1 MSDLAARVAGLP
13 WEAIGA
19 ELDARGFATTGPLL
33 DAAECASLAAGYGE
47 DHRFRSR
54 VDMAR
59 YRFGLGEY
67 KYFAAPLPEPVAA
80 LRKGLYPRLAPI
92 ANGWMERLGARERYP
107 DALDG
112 LARLCARHGQTKP
125 TPLLL
130 HYTAGGYNCLHQD
143 LYGAVAFPLQATVL
157 LSDPATDFTGGEFL
171 LVEQRPRAQS
181 AGHVV
186 PLRQGE
192 AVLFATRHRP
202 ARGARGWYRA
212 QLRHGVSE
220 VRSGE
225 RYTLGVIFHDAE

>member
-1 MSDLAARVAGLP
+1 MSDLAARVAALP

-19 ELDARGFATTGPLL
+19 ELDARGFATTGPVL
-33 DAAECASLAAGYGE
+33 DAAECVELAALYGE
-47 DHRFRSR
+47 ESRFRSR

-59 YRFGLGEY
+59 YRFGVGEY

-80 LRKGLYPRLAPI
+80 LRESLYAQLAPI
-92 ANGWMERLGARERYP
+92 ANRWMVRLGARERYP
-107 DALDG
+107 AALAG
-112 LARLCARHGQTKP
+112 LARLCARHGQSKP

-157 LSDPATDFTGGEFL
+157 LSEPTVDFSGGEFL
-171 LVEQRPRAQS
+171 LVEQRPRSQS

-186 PLRQGE
+186 PLRRGE

-202 ARGARGWYRA
+202 APGVRGWYRA

>member
-13 WEAIGA
+13 WETLGA
-19 ELDARGFATTGPLL
+19 ELDARGFVTTGSLL
-33 DAAECASLAAGYGE
+33 DAAECAGLAAMYSDEG
-47 DHRFRSR
+47 RFRSR

-80 LRKGLYPRLAPI
+80 LREAFYPPLAPI
-92 ANGWMERLGARERYP
+92 ANRWMER
-107 DALDG
+107 
-112 LARLCARHGQTKP
+112 P

-157 LSDPATDFTGGEFL
+157 LSDPAADFAGGEFL

-192 AVLFATRHRP
+192 TVLFATRHRP
-202 ARGARGWYRA
+202 AHGARGWYRA

>member
-1 MSDLAARVAGLP
+1 MSDLAARVAALP

-33 DAAECASLAAGYGE
+33 DASECGSLAAGYAE
-47 DHRFRSR
+47 ERRFRSR

-67 KYFAAPLPEPVAA
+67 KYFASPLPEPVAT
-80 LRKGLYPRLAPI
+80 LRQNLYPHLAPI
-92 ANGWMERLGARERYP
+92 ANRWMERLGARERYP
-107 DALDG
+107 ATLAG
-112 LARLCARHGQTKP
+112 LARLCARHGQTRP

-157 LSDPATDFTGGEFL
+157 LSDPTADFTGGEFL

>member
-1 MSDLAARVAGLP
+1 MADIAARLADLDWTAIERSLWEWGYARTPPVLTPDECAGLI
-13 WEAIGA
+13 AMYDD
-19 ELDARGFATTGPLL
+19 DA
-33 DAAECASLAAGYGE
+33 
-47 DHRFRSR
+47 RFRSR

-80 LRKGLYPRLAPI
+80 LREGLFPHLAPV
-92 ANGWMERLGARERYP
+92 ANRWMERLGAPERYP
-107 DALDG
+107 ATLAG
-112 LARLCARHGQTKP
+112 LGRLCARHGQSKP

-192 AVLFATRHRP
+192 GVIFATRHRP

>member
-13 WEAIGA
+13 WQALGA

-33 DAAECASLAAGYGE
+33 DAAECAGLAAMYTDE
-47 DHRFRSR
+47 RRFRSR

-59 YRFGLGEY
+59 YRFGVGEY
-67 KYFAAPLPEPVAA
+67 KYFGAPLPETVAA
-80 LRKGLYPRLAPI
+80 LRESFYPRLAPI

-107 DALDG
+107 GTLAG

-157 LSDPATDFTGGEFL
+157 LSDPSGGFTGGEFL

-192 AVLFATRHRP
+192 VVVFATRHRP
-202 ARGARGWYRA
+202 AQGAHGWYRA

>member
-47 DHRFRSR
+47 DRRFRSR

-67 KYFAAPLPEPVAA
+67 KYFAAPLPEPVAT
-80 LRKGLYPRLAPI
+80 LRERLYPRLAPI
-92 ANGWMERLGARERYP
+92 ANRWMERLGARERYP

-157 LSDPATDFTGGEFL
+157 LSDPAADFTGGEFL

-181 AGHVV
+181 AGQVV

>member
-1 MSDLAARVAGLP
+1 MSDLAARVTALP
-13 WEAIGA
+13 WEAIGT

-33 DAAECASLAAGYGE
+33 DAAECAQLAAVYGE
-47 DHRFRSR
+47 ERRFRSR

-80 LRKGLYPRLAPI
+80 LREGLYPHLAPV
-92 ANGWMERLGARERYP
+92 ANRWMERLGAPERYP
-107 DALDG
+107 ATLAG
-112 LARLCARHGQTKP
+112 LGRLCARHGQSKP

-192 AVLFATRHRP
+192 GVIFATRHRP

>member
-13 WEAIGA
+13 WEALGA
-19 ELDARGFATTGPLL
+19 ELDARGFVTTGPLL
-33 DAAECASLAAGYGE
+33 DAAECAGLAAMYSDEG
-47 DHRFRSR
+47 RFRSR

-80 LRKGLYPRLAPI
+80 LRESLYPLLAPI
-92 ANGWMERLGARERYP
+92 ANRWMERLGARERYP
-107 DALDG
+107 AALAG

-157 LSDPATDFTGGEFL
+157 LSDPAADFTGGEFL

-186 PLRQGE
+186 PLQQGE
-192 AVLFATRHRP
+192 AVIFATRYRP

>member
-13 WEAIGA
+13 WEALGA
-19 ELDARGFATTGPLL
+19 ELDARGVATTGPRL
-33 DAAECASLAAGYGE
+33 DAAECATLAAGYGE
-47 DHRFRSR
+47 DRRFRSR

-67 KYFAAPLPEPVAA
+67 KYFAAPLPEPVAT
-80 LRKGLYPRLAPI
+80 LRERLYPRLAPI
-92 ANGWMERLGARERYP
+92 ANRWMERLGTRERYP
-107 DALDG
+107 NALDG

-157 LSDPATDFTGGEFL
+157 LSDPAADFTGGEFL

-181 AGHVV
+181 AGLVV